1 MSRNPPIPTG
11 KAFAW
16 RLAVFYAAL
25 FTALGV
31 QLPFLPVW
39 LSARGLDAGEIGL
52 VLAVPMIVRIIAIP
66 LATRIADRHHAVRGT
81 LAVAAAAAVAGYA
94 LAGLMTGVTA
104 ILAALVLAAF
114 FYTPLMPLADA
125 YALRGLAQR
134 GRSYGPVRLWGSAA
148 FIFGSFGAGLMLELI
163 APGHLIWLLVAAMLP
178 AAFAACA
185 LGPASTGSPGNA
197 RACRHLP

>member
-39 LSARGLDAGEIGL
+39 LSARGLDAGEIEL

-66 LATRIADRHHAVRGT
+66 LATRIADRHHAVRG
-81 LAVAAAAAVAGYA
+81 AASRRRRRWRA
-94 LAGLMTGVTA
+94 M
-104 ILAALVLAAF
+104 
-114 FYTPLMPLADA
+114 
-125 YALRGLAQR
+125 R
-134 GRSYGPVRLWGSAA
+134 W
-148 FIFGSFGAGLMLELI
+148 
-163 APGHLIWLLVAAMLP
+163 PG
-178 AAFAACA
+178 
-185 LGPASTGSPGNA
+185 
-197 RACRHLP
+197 